1 MFMVLIRIF
10 VFLISTQII
19 SFYAEIQCQG
29 IFPLIII
36 KIHVLSNTHLHFVS
50 LLLSEPGKAVIR
62 IKVPKG
68 MITSGTSDKD
78 LSGMVGRLL
87 DQELKA
93 QKSKSGWCLID
104 S

>member
-1 MFMVLIRIF
+1 MFVIGLCKRY
-10 VFLISTQII
+10 L
-19 SFYAEIQCQG
+19 SF
-29 IFPLIII
+29 
-36 KIHVLSNTHLHFVS
+36 S
-50 LLLSEPGKAVIR
+50 SEPGKAVIK

-93 QKSKSGWCLID
+93 QKSKSGIKV
-104 S
+104 